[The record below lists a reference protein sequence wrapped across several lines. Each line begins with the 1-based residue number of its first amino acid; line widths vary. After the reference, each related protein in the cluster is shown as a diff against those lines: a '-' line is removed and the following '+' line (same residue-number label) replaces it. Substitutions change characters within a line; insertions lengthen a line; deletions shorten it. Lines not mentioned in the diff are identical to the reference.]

1 MSCAASKSW
10 CGPALQFNIVRECS
24 KSRCRVAKLI
34 LPHHTLETPTF
45 MPVGTKG
52 TMKGLLPEQVADAGA
67 DIILGNTYHLGTQP
81 GKEVLSAAGGLHQ
94 WMQWPRA
101 LLTDSGGFQMVSL
114 LKFAKIT
121 EDGVTFQSPYDGS
134 ECVLTPEESIAIQN
148 AIGADIMMQLDD
160 VVDVKETN
168 YERFKEAT
176 LRTTRWLDRCIAA
189 NKNTAS
195 QNLFPI
201 VQGGV
206 FTDLRDLSL
215 TQLMERDSP
224 GYAIGGLSGGEDKEK
239 FWPIIEHCTRRLPQ
253 DRPRYCMG
261 VGFAPDLVVCVA
273 LGVDMFDCV
282 YPTRTARFGCALVDN
297 GQISLKSDVYASDF
311 SAIDDACS
319 CSTCHTYTRAY
330 IHALTTEKNPVGC
343 HLLSIHNIAYQM
355 QLMSRIRASVKE
367 GKFTQFAEDFFKK
380 FYRGQPYPRWVV
392 DSMAAVNIH
401 LKKSDSSLSRLDVFT
416 PNENEAST
424 SRGVGTARETP
435 VPCPADATS
444 GNSSDSDFWLAD
456 DEKFVVVPGEES
468 TLSGF
473 AARSFDRGYRDAL
486 RRDYPEEEELGRSHG
501 YLDCFKSLLMGEKA
515 VVENGGKTSENRSGS
530 TSLELD
536 ACKKEYIGA
545 WVESVNK
552 VLGNVSRDCNV
563 LRPDKSGDGRLNPYD
578 SVARESIA
586 LHEALGKSEPKINRS
601 ADTNPTYVLAV
612 LEGNLAA
619 LVQRRQ
625 SNMTEEHMRQIVQIQ
640 NEVKRLLDSL
650 NTAYE
655 KSLKLRL
662 EEARLSAHFEE
673 LSPNDELQNNHL
685 FGNYSREFSE
695 LEKRANARADEAR
708 DIMAGEFLPQC
719 VEVSE
724 LVQKVVQIA
733 KSFDWTIR
741 GIEKYMGLEM

>member
-1 MSCAASKSW
+1 
-10 CGPALQFNIVRECS
+10 
-24 KSRCRVAKLI
+24 
-34 LPHHTLETPTF
+34 
-45 MPVGTKG
+45 MPVGTKRSYNSSTDELTATDLIFQG

-81 GKEVLSAAGGLHQ
+81 VSENQTPHIMPTFPTLKGKEVLSAAGGLHQ

-121 EDGVTFQSPYDGS
+121 EDGVTFQSPYDGSYTRERNCMLIICILYYHTGS

-343 HLLSIHNIAYQM
+343 HLLSIHNIAYQVRM
-355 QLMSRIRASVKE
+355 
-367 GKFTQFAEDFFKK
+367 
-380 FYRGQPYPRWVV
+380 
-392 DSMAAVNIH
+392 
-401 LKKSDSSLSRLDVFT
+401 
-416 PNENEAST
+416 
-424 SRGVGTARETP
+424 
-435 VPCPADATS
+435 
-444 GNSSDSDFWLAD
+444 
-456 DEKFVVVPGEES
+456 
-468 TLSGF
+468 
-473 AARSFDRGYRDAL
+473 
-486 RRDYPEEEELGRSHG
+486 
-501 YLDCFKSLLMGEKA
+501 
-515 VVENGGKTSENRSGS
+515 
-530 TSLELD
+530 
-536 ACKKEYIGA
+536 
-545 WVESVNK
+545 
-552 VLGNVSRDCNV
+552 
-563 LRPDKSGDGRLNPYD
+563 
-578 SVARESIA
+578 
-586 LHEALGKSEPKINRS
+586 
-601 ADTNPTYVLAV
+601 
-612 LEGNLAA
+612 
-619 LVQRRQ
+619 
-625 SNMTEEHMRQIVQIQ
+625 
-640 NEVKRLLDSL
+640 
-650 NTAYE
+650 
-655 KSLKLRL
+655 
-662 EEARLSAHFEE
+662 SAHA
-673 LSPNDELQNNHL
+673 LWL
-685 FGNYSREFSE
+685 
-695 LEKRANARADEAR
+695 
-708 DIMAGEFLPQC
+708 
-719 VEVSE
+719 
-724 LVQKVVQIA
+724 
-733 KSFDWTIR
+733 
-741 GIEKYMGLEM
+741 